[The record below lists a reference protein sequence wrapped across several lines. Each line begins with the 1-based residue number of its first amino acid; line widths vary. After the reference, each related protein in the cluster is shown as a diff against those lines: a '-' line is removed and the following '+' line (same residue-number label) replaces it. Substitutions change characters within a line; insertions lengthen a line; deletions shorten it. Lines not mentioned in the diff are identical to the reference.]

1 MGQQVTVMALHRIK
15 QTVAGLVQT
24 RPASMRAGALAV
36 AAALVLLVS
45 WVLSP
50 AIGSLEERVG
60 ALGWTLS
67 AETEP
72 EQRITL
78 VVIDE
83 ASIAEIGPW
92 PWRRS
97 DMAALVQ
104 AIDDAGAQL
113 QIHDISYPENRPGD
127 AEFQSALAGAAGA
140 VIAQVPA
147 LGAASDA
154 PQAGALT
161 HPIAG
166 VSCDAGTG
174 GPNLWSAS
182 GYVGSAAVF
191 AGVPKGHNAA
201 IIEADGSVR
210 RSPAVVCVDGQAYP
224 ALSIAAFLQ
233 LGSAG
238 QWQGAISPGTGL
250 LGPQYLMTLDG
261 YPGLDIPLD
270 SRGAM
275 RVSFARSPESFRA
288 VSAADV
294 MAGRVAPD
302 LLRNAWVLVGGTAF
316 GMADIVPTPYSGA
329 AYGVELQARLLA
341 SLLDVEIPYTPAGAP
356 LFLLFACLIFGAL
369 LYTLVSRS
377 ERLAVVGLPVAAVLL
392 PLVAALSH
400 GYVLATTN
408 LWLGW
413 VLPALFGTCGA
424 LALLLLEMARVRLE
438 RSRVFNNLNSYLPDS
453 VARDIAFSLPSSS
466 VEARRVNVTLLN
478 ADLRNFS
485 RFGEAR
491 PPEEAAAMLHYF
503 FTRATEIVEAHGGE
517 LQEFRGDG
525 ILALWQSADSRAAEQ
540 ALAAASALNAALD
553 RSLLPSPSLQGLEPL
568 ALGVSIEQGPVLLG
582 SIGPAHRRT
591 HTVLGDTVSIT
602 LRIQEMTAELA
613 QPVLVG
619 ECAARQL
626 GNAGLISQGSYLL
639 SGLQTPHTLFA
650 PAPSASVSSLPS
662 AAPSLSLV
670 QGGG

>member
-1 MGQQVTVMALHRIK
+1 MALNLIK
-15 QTVAGLVQT
+15 QAAAGLVQT
-24 RPASMRAGALAV
+24 RPAVMRVSGLAV
-36 AAALVLLVS
+36 AGVLVFVVH
-45 WVLSP
+45 WMLSP
-50 AIGSLEERVG
+50 KIGSFEERMG
-60 ALGWTLS
+60 ALGWTLT
-67 AETEP
+67 AETDP

-83 ASIAEIGPW
+83 DSIAEIGPW
-92 PWRRS
+92 PWTRS
-97 DMAALVQ
+97 DMALLVR

-113 QIHDISYPENRPGD
+113 QIHDISYPEERPGD
-127 AEFQSALAGAAGA
+127 AELESALAAVTGA

-147 LGAASDA
+147 LGALSDA
-154 PQAGALT
+154 PQTGRLT
-161 HPIAG
+161 HSLAG
-166 VSCDAGTG
+166 VSCSDGPAGL
-174 GPNLWSAS
+174 NLWSAN

-191 AGVPKGHNAA
+191 EGIPKGHNAA

-210 RSPAVVCVDGQAYP
+210 RSPAVVCVDGQAFP
-224 ALSIAAFLQ
+224 ALSISAFLQ
-233 LGSAG
+233 LGSTG
-238 QWQGAISPGTGL
+238 QWQGAISPGSGL
-250 LGPQYLMTLDG
+250 LGPSFLMTLDG

-275 RVSFARSPESFRA
+275 RVSFSRSPESFRA

-294 MAGRVAPD
+294 MAGRIEPG

-341 SLLDVEIPYTPAGAP
+341 SLLDVDIPYTPAGAP
-356 LFLLFACLIFGAL
+356 LFLLLTCLVFGAL
-369 LYTLVSRS
+369 LFALVSRS
-377 ERLAVVGLPVAAVLL
+377 ERLAVVGLPIVAVLL
-392 PLVAALSH
+392 PVISALSH
-400 GYVLATTN
+400 GYVLATYN

-413 VLPALFGTCGA
+413 VLPSMFGAFGA
-424 LALLLLEMARVRLE
+424 LALLLLEMSRIRLE
-438 RSRVFNNLNSYLPDS
+438 RSRVFNNLNSYLPDT
-453 VARDIAFSLPSSS
+453 VVRDIAFSLPSSS
-466 VEARRVNVTLLN
+466 IEAKRVDVTLLN

-525 ILALWQSADSRAAEQ
+525 ILALWQAVDSRTAEQ
-540 ALAAASALNAALD
+540 ALAAASALNAVMD

-582 SIGPAHRRT
+582 SIGPARRRT

-613 QPVLVG
+613 QPILIG

-626 GNAGLISQGSYLL
+626 GNYGLMSQGSYLL

-650 PAPSASVSSLPS
+650 PARSASVSNLPS
-662 AAPSLSLV
+662 APSLSLV
-670 QGGG
+670 QSASQS

>member
-1 MGQQVTVMALHRIK
+1 MALHLIR
-15 QTVAGLVQT
+15 QTAAELVHSK
-24 RPASMRAGALAV
+24 PASTRVAALAV
-36 AAALVLLVS
+36 AGALVLLVS

-50 AIGSLEERVG
+50 VIGSLEERMG

-67 AETEP
+67 ADTAP

-83 ASIAEIGPW
+83 ASIAEVGPW
-92 PWRRS
+92 PWSRS
-97 DMAALVQ
+97 DMASLVQ

-127 AEFQSALAGAAGA
+127 AEFESSLAATSGA

-147 LGAASDA
+147 IDAKSDA
-154 PQAGALT
+154 PQVGVMTHSLAGAY
-161 HPIAG
+161 
-166 VSCDAGTG
+166 CDARTG
-174 GPNLWSAS
+174 SLNLWSAS
-182 GYVGSAAVF
+182 GYVGSAASF
-191 AGVPKGHNAA
+191 EGVPKGHNAA

-210 RSPAVVCVDGQAYP
+210 HSPAVVCVEGQAYP

-233 LGSAG
+233 LGG
-238 QWQGAISPGTGL
+238 VNQWQVAISPGSGL

-294 MAGRVAPD
+294 LAGRIEPD

-341 SLLDVEIPYTPAGAP
+341 SLLDVDVPYTPSGAP
-356 LFLLFACLIFGAL
+356 LFLLLLCLIFGVF
-369 LYTLVSRS
+369 LYALVSRS
-377 ERLAVVGLPVAAVLL
+377 ERLAVVCLPVAAVLM
-392 PLVAALSH
+392 PLVAIFSH

-408 LWLGW
+408 LWIGW
-413 VLPALFGTCGA
+413 VLPALFGSCGA

-453 VARDIAFSLPSSS
+453 IAHDIAFSLPSSS
-466 VEARRVNVTLLN
+466 VEARRGDVTLLN

-503 FTRATEIVEAHGGE
+503 FTCATEVVEAHGGE

-525 ILALWQSADSRAAEQ
+525 ILALWQAADSEAAGQ

-553 RSLLPSPSLQGLEPL
+553 RSLLPGRSLQGLEPL

-626 GNAGLISQGSYLL
+626 GNTGLISQGSYLL

-662 AAPSLSLV
+662 PTPSLSLV
-670 QGGG
+670 QGGS

>member
-1 MGQQVTVMALHRIK
+1 MALNLIK
-15 QTVAGLVQT
+15 QAAAGLVQT
-24 RPASMRAGALAV
+24 RPAVMRVSGLAV
-36 AAALVLLVS
+36 AGVLVFVVH
-45 WVLSP
+45 WMLSP
-50 AIGSLEERVG
+50 KIGSFEERMG
-60 ALGWTLS
+60 ALGWTLT
-67 AETEP
+67 AETDP

-83 ASIAEIGPW
+83 DSIAEIGPW
-92 PWRRS
+92 PWTRS
-97 DMAALVQ
+97 DMALLVR

-113 QIHDISYPENRPGD
+113 QIHDISYPEERPGD
-127 AEFQSALAGAAGA
+127 AELESALAAVTGA

-147 LGAASDA
+147 LGALSDA
-154 PQAGALT
+154 PQTGRLT
-161 HPIAG
+161 HSLAG
-166 VSCDAGTG
+166 VSCSDGPAGL
-174 GPNLWSAS
+174 NLWSAN

-191 AGVPKGHNAA
+191 EGIPKGHNAA

-210 RSPAVVCVDGQAYP
+210 RSPAVVCVDGQAFP
-224 ALSIAAFLQ
+224 ALSISAFLQ
-233 LGSAG
+233 LGSTG
-238 QWQGAISPGTGL
+238 QWQGAISPGSGL
-250 LGPQYLMTLDG
+250 LGPSFLMTLDG

-275 RVSFARSPESFRA
+275 RVSFSRSPESFRA

-294 MAGRVAPD
+294 MAGRIEPG

-341 SLLDVEIPYTPAGAP
+341 SLLDVDIPYTPAGAP
-356 LFLLFACLIFGAL
+356 LFLLLTCLVFGAL
-369 LYTLVSRS
+369 LFALVSRS
-377 ERLAVVGLPVAAVLL
+377 ERLAVVGLPIVAVLL
-392 PLVAALSH
+392 PVISALSH
-400 GYVLATTN
+400 GYVLATYN

-413 VLPALFGTCGA
+413 VLPSMFGAFGA
-424 LALLLLEMARVRLE
+424 LALLLLEMSRIRLE
-438 RSRVFNNLNSYLPDS
+438 RSRVFNNLNSYLPDT
-453 VARDIAFSLPSSS
+453 VVRDIAFSLPSSS
-466 VEARRVNVTLLN
+466 IEAKRVDVTLLN

-503 FTRATEIVEAHGGE
+503 FTRATEVVEAHGGE

-525 ILALWQSADSRAAEQ
+525 ILALWQAVDSRTAEQ
-540 ALAAASALNAALD
+540 ALAAASALNAVMD

-582 SIGPAHRRT
+582 SIGPARRRT

-613 QPVLVG
+613 QPILIG

-626 GNAGLISQGSYLL
+626 GNYGLISQGSYLL

-650 PAPSASVSSLPS
+650 PARSASVSNLPS
-662 AAPSLSLV
+662 APSLSLV
-670 QGGG
+670 QSASQS

>member
-1 MGQQVTVMALHRIK
+1 MALNLIK
-15 QTVAGLVQT
+15 QAAAGLVQT
-24 RPASMRAGALAV
+24 RPAVMRVSGLAV
-36 AAALVLLVS
+36 AGVLVFVVH
-45 WVLSP
+45 WMLSP
-50 AIGSLEERVG
+50 KIGSFEERMG
-60 ALGWTLS
+60 ALGWTLT
-67 AETEP
+67 AETDP

-83 ASIAEIGPW
+83 DSIAEIGPW
-92 PWRRS
+92 PWTRS
-97 DMAALVQ
+97 DMALLVR

-113 QIHDISYPENRPGD
+113 QIHDISYPEERPGD
-127 AEFQSALAGAAGA
+127 AELESALAAVTGA

-147 LGAASDA
+147 LGALSDA
-154 PQAGALT
+154 PQTGRLT
-161 HPIAG
+161 HSLAG
-166 VSCDAGTG
+166 VSCSDGPAGL
-174 GPNLWSAS
+174 NLWSAN

-191 AGVPKGHNAA
+191 EGIPKGHNAA

-210 RSPAVVCVDGQAYP
+210 RSPAVVCVDGQAFP
-224 ALSIAAFLQ
+224 ALSISAFLQ
-233 LGSAG
+233 LGSTG
-238 QWQGAISPGTGL
+238 QWQGAISPGSGL
-250 LGPQYLMTLDG
+250 LGPSFLMTLDG

-275 RVSFARSPESFRA
+275 RVSFSRSPESFRA

-294 MAGRVAPD
+294 MAGRIEPG

-341 SLLDVEIPYTPAGAP
+341 SLLDVDIPYTPAGAP
-356 LFLLFACLIFGAL
+356 LFLLLTCLVFGAL
-369 LYTLVSRS
+369 LFALVSRS
-377 ERLAVVGLPVAAVLL
+377 ERLAVVGLPIVAVLL
-392 PLVAALSH
+392 PVISALSH
-400 GYVLATTN
+400 GYVLATYN

-413 VLPALFGTCGA
+413 VLPSMFGAFGA
-424 LALLLLEMARVRLE
+424 LALLLLEMSRIRLE
-438 RSRVFNNLNSYLPDS
+438 RSRVFNNLNSYLPDT
-453 VARDIAFSLPSSS
+453 VVRDIAFSLPSSS
-466 VEARRVNVTLLN
+466 IEAKRVDVTLLN

-503 FTRATEIVEAHGGE
+503 FTRATEVVEAHGGE

-525 ILALWQSADSRAAEQ
+525 ILALWQAVDSRTAEQ
-540 ALAAASALNAALD
+540 ALAAASALNAVMD

-582 SIGPAHRRT
+582 SIGPARRRT

-613 QPVLVG
+613 QPILIG

-626 GNAGLISQGSYLL
+626 GNYGLMSQGSYLL

-650 PAPSASVSSLPS
+650 PARSASVSNLPS
-662 AAPSLSLV
+662 APSLSLV
-670 QGGG
+670 QSASQS